1 MRDISVHIFDV
12 IENSVRFNA
21 SKVVLKVEKAE
32 GNGEFRVIVEDNG
45 TGLDVPFEK
54 AFAPF
59 YSIAEGK
66 RIGLGLNSLRLVAEK
81 SGGKLTLSKSTLGG
95 LKVEAV
101 MHKNADSAPLRNLA
115 SILSSI
121 VCTNPDLDLAC
132 NIRWGKDDCSF
143 SLADVISSLPPL
155 KRYGLTIAREVTEK
169 IKKAL
174 KEIDAANGE

>member
-21 SKVVLKVEKAE
+21 SKVVLTIDKAG
-32 GNGEFRVIVEDNG
+32 GNGQFKVIVEDNG
-45 TGLDVPFEK
+45 AGLDLPFEK

-59 YSIAEGK
+59 YSTNEGK
-66 RIGLGLNSLRLVAEK
+66 RIGLGLNSLRLDAEK
-81 SGGKLTLSKSTLGG
+81 SGGKLTLSKSALGG

-101 MHKNADSAPLRNLA
+101 MYKNANPEPLSNLA

-121 VCTNPDLDLAC
+121 VCTNPDLDLVC
-132 NIRWGKDDCSF
+132 NIRWGKEDCSF
-143 SLADVISSLPPL
+143 RLADVISNLPPL

-169 IKKAL
+169 IKKSL
-174 KEIDAANGE
+174 NGSKI